1 MHPYGRGSPRR
12 GSRKRERW
20 GVVALAVIET
30 QKKRHTEINRAQKKP
45 QPKIPLWK
53 SIQHIY
59 ETPEILRSIFSTDS
73 CLQSDNG
80 VSTSNTRNGN
90 WQQSINKVIWYSA
103 TCNQQSHMVRSGKK
117 STKSFGTCLAT
128 MTLLLLAPRPTSQRP
143 PKSSPCRGDPVRRM
157 VSRPSTQKPHCCS
170 NR

>member
-30 QKKRHTEINRAQKKP
+30 QKKRHTEINRAQKNP

-59 ETPEILRSIFSTDS
+59 ETPEIVRSIFSTDS

-80 VSTSNTRNGN
+80 VSTSNT
-90 WQQSINKVIWYSA
+90 IVI
-103 TCNQQSHMVRSGKK
+103 
-117 STKSFGTCLAT
+117 
-128 MTLLLLAPRPTSQRP
+128 
-143 PKSSPCRGDPVRRM
+143 SPFW
-157 VSRPSTQKPHCCS
+157 
-170 NR
+170 